1 MEQTELVFW
10 GERSVSGRPAPTDA
24 EKRVYTD
31 RRSKRS
37 PFYRFV
43 GNERS
48 VRKLTTA
55 AYTAL
60 GRENHEMSELA
71 FSIFGPSSAGKT
83 TLARCYA
90 DAVGLPFVEISP
102 KSLKFLDDLVKIVKN
117 VCNDAG
123 VPLVEVTPKHYELPP
138 LVIFIDEV
146 HALSGSIVDGLLK
159 ATEYDDA
166 ELVTETGVVVDTG
179 SVTWMIATTDE
190 GKLFEAFRTR
200 FSPVV
205 LEYLTKAEVAKIV
218 GLANQDLP
226 SEVCELVAHYNS
238 RIPRKALEFARY
250 MKMVKAMNPD
260 ESWEDIARQVAFDE
274 GIDELGMHSVHLR
287 ILTALGQGP
296 VAKNRM
302 TLVTGRKDEET
313 ERNILPWLLIATAD
327 QPAMITVC
335 SRGYIL
341 TETGL
346 AELDKRGIAH
356 GDTKAMGM
364 VV

>member
-1 MEQTELVFW
+1 MEQTELIFW
-10 GERSVSGRPAPTDA
+10 GERNGHGRGEPTDG
-24 EKRVYTD
+24 EKRVLTD

-43 GNERS
+43 GNERA

-90 DAVGLPFVEISP
+90 DAVGLPFVEVSP
-102 KSLKFLDDLVKIVKN
+102 KSIKFLDDLVKIIKN

-123 VPLVEVTPKHYELPP
+123 VPLVEVSPKHYELPP

-166 ELVTETGVVVDTG
+166 ELVTENGLVLDTG

-205 LEYLTKAEVAKIV
+205 LEYLTKAEVSRIV
-218 GLANQDLP
+218 QLAHPDLTP
-226 SEVCELVAHYNS
+226 EVCDLVAHYNS

-260 ESWEDIARQVAFDE
+260 DSWEGIARSVAFDE
-274 GIDELGMHSVHLR
+274 GIDELGMSSVHLR

-302 TLVTGRKDEET
+302 SLVTGRKDEET

-327 QPAMITVC
+327 QPAMITVS
-335 SRGYIL
+335 SRGYVL
-341 TETGL
+341 TEAGL
-346 AELDKRGIAH
+346 AELDKRGIEH
-356 GDTKAMGM
+356 GDSKAMGM
-364 VV
+364 V